1 MADLSEVNENC
12 ALLGCYAA
20 SNGNFLPKFRDNLS
34 VPSCG
39 FWNLRVQEFFN
50 PEDGT
55 DRSSR
60 NVGKK
65 LPLLAA

>member
-12 ALLGCYAA
+12 TLLGCHAA
-20 SNGNFLPKFRDNLS
+20 SNGSFLPKFRDNLS

-39 FWNLRVQEFFN
+39 FKNLGVQEFFN

-55 DRSSR
+55 DSLSR

-65 LPLLAA
+65 LALLVA